1 MSIKNSHELKQLESR
16 RDKLT
21 VEVEHL
27 LKQKKELDQNYCD
40 KKKKLEEIHKEIK
53 KLRTTS
59 PEPIV
64 SEHALLRYLERV
76 KGIDMLAIKQEILT
90 EKVVAAIN
98 QFGSCKIGN
107 GSGLKYVVK
116 DRTII
121 SIVDENEGQ
130 AEKI

>member
-1 MSIKNSHELKQLESR
+1 MGIKNSHELKQLESR

-27 LKQKKELDQNYCD
+27 LEQKRELDRTYCD
-40 KKKKLEEIHKEIK
+40 KKKKLEEINKEIQ

-76 KGIDMLAIKQEILT
+76 KGIDLHAIKREILT
-90 EKVVAAIN
+90 EQIVAAIN
-98 QFGSCKIGN
+98 QVGSCKISNGN
-107 GSGLKYVVK
+107 GIKFVVK

-121 SIVDENEGQ
+121 SVVDENDE
-130 AEKI
+130 